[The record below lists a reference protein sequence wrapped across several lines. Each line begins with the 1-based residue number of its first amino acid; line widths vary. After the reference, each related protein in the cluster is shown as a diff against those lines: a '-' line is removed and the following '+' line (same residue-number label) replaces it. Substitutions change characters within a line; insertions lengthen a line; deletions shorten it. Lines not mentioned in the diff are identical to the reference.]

1 MNPGLSFVRVM
12 DSEFIKFRTLRS
24 SWVMLLSG
32 VLALFGLGL
41 LGGWNA
47 GRNANLS
54 PGDVLPSWM
63 LEGYYVS
70 QLLVGVLGVLLV
82 TGEYGTGLI
91 RSTLVAVPRRVPVLL
106 AKAAVLTGVSL
117 VTMSVASVATYVGA
131 ESLLRTPGHPLG
143 LTEPGVL
150 RVVLGTGLYLALVGL
165 LGAAWAGSCATAPQ
179 RSPPCWA

>member
-63 LEGYYVS
+63 LEATTSPSCWSGYS
-70 QLLVGVLGVLLV
+70 GCSWSPG
-82 TGEYGTGLI
+82 
-91 RSTLVAVPRRVPVLL
+91 STAR
-106 AKAAVLTGVSL
+106 A
-117 VTMSVASVATYVGA
+117 
-131 ESLLRTPGHPLG
+131 
-143 LTEPGVL
+143 
-150 RVVLGTGLYLALVGL
+150 
-165 LGAAWAGSCATAPQ
+165 
-179 RSPPCWA
+179 